1 MLDDPSQRQSPDRA
15 NTGQAAVGDDYAAT
29 LGLFA
34 LLRLSIVVDGKGGK
48 VYLKSHAR
56 PERPNPYEYNRLGA
70 VFVPANLQS
79 NDLVAHVVQGSP
91 AYEAGVRD
99 GDLLLRIGELDVT
112 KWQTDPRV
120 LPLSRFWSRPAG
132 TVLQLGLKRNGE
144 SLDVEVALQNIF
156 PD

>member
-1 MLDDPSQRQSPDRA
+1 MLDDPSQRRSPDRA

-34 LLRLSIVVDGKGGK
+34 LLRLSIVVDDKGGK
-48 VYLKSHAR
+48 VYVKNHPR
-56 PERPNPYEYNRLGA
+56 PEGPNPYEYNRLGA